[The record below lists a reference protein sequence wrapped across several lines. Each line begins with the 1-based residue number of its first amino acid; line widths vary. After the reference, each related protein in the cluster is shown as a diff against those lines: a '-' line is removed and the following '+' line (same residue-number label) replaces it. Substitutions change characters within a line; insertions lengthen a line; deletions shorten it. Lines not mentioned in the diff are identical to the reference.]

1 MSTLHNNIRSHGD
14 IRLSADLGDIRL
26 NTKTDRKVY
35 INTSNGSLT
44 MNENAAIAI
53 NENFGSVGDVIVSN
67 GEAGT
72 AYSSRLSDLEAEVL
86 ILKNYIDELKVFIN
100 SFRNAIYL
108 ENNSSEEI
116 NYDNLL

>member
-44 MNENAAIAI
+44 INENAAIAI

-72 AYSSRLSDLEAEVL
+72 AYFSRLSDLEAEVL
-86 ILKNYIDELKVFIN
+86 ILKNYIDDLKVFIN
-100 SFRNAIYL
+100 LFKSAICL
-108 ENNSSEEI
+108 EENVNQEFDYTE
-116 NYDNLL
+116 LL